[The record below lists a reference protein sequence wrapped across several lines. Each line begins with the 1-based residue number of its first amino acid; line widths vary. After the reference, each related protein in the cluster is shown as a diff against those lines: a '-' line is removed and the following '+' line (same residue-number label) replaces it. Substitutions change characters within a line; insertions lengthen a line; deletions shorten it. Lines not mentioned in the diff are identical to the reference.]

1 MSAGK
6 FYWSEDKSD
15 QATWVLSCQYA
26 SSEVLWGAPTISV
39 TVRNWWS
46 NVHTHFTPWL
56 ASGAEVKKKKNL
68 SLWIPFF
75 IVDTII
81 SQLFM
86 WTTECNT
93 KTVFQERLSGH
104 MHCYLNNI
112 MSPTSLWWPTFTPLL
127 SVAVW
132 NTFDPMLYKLV
143 LIEHNLTLIVIIHCI
158 LLLYSIMLTSS
169 FRASSSNL
177 IKLSKKLFA
186 SESDWT

>member
-1 MSAGK
+1 MLLQKYCGGHSYHFCNCAELMIQR
-6 FYWSEDKSD
+6 SHP
-15 QATWVLSCQYA
+15 L
-26 SSEVLWGAPTISV
+26 
-39 TVRNWWS
+39 
-46 NVHTHFTPWL
+46 HTL
-56 ASGAEVKKKKNL
+56 IGQRCGGKKKRTCL
-68 SLWIPFF
+68 SGSLFSLLTQLF
-75 IVDTII
+75 Q
-81 SQLFM
+81 SLFM

-169 FRASSSNL
+169 FRASSTNL